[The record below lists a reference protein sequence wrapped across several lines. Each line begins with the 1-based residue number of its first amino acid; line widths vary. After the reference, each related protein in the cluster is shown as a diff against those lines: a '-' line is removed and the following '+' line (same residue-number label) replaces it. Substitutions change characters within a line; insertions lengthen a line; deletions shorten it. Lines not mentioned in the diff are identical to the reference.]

1 MSPDRTPE
9 YLVERLHAGD
19 LPPDE
24 AERVRRRLAAEGGE
38 RRLHALARE
47 DAAFRDAHP
56 PGPALAEIRR
66 RAALG
71 APAPRRARRPLL
83 LVPVAAAVAVASV
96 VVLRAVSGPVAPV
109 EDTRLKG
116 LSARLEVHR
125 SRGGDGAEE
134 LRDGAV
140 AREGDL
146 LQLSYVAAGRR
157 FGAVVSVDGRGIVTL
172 HWPEDGGPAAALA
185 QSGAVPLPHA
195 YLLDDAPAFER
206 FFLVTADAPFD
217 TATVVEAARRLA
229 AAGRARQDPLPLPA
243 GLNQHALLLRKPEE
257 PR

>member
-1 MSPDRTPE
+1 MSPDRTPD

-24 AERVRRRLAAEGGE
+24 AARVRARLEAEGGE
-38 RRLHALARE
+38 HRLEALARE
-47 DAAFRDAHP
+47 DALLRETHP
-56 PGPALAEIRR
+56 PGPALREIRR

-83 LVPVAAAVAVASV
+83 LVPVAAAIALAAVLL
-96 VVLRAVSGPVAPV
+96 LRIPPGHLAPDRRD
-109 EDTRLKG
+109 EDTRMKG
-116 LSARLEVHR
+116 LAPRLEVHR
-125 SRGGDGAEE
+125 SRGGAGAEE
-134 LRDGAV
+134 LREGAV

-157 FGAVVSVDGRGIVTL
+157 YGAVVSVDGRGIVTL
-172 HWPEDGGPAAALA
+172 HWPEEGGPAAPLA

-217 TATVVEAARRLA
+217 SATVVEAARRLA

-243 GLNQHALLLRKPEE
+243 GLDQRALLLVK
-257 PR
+257 

>member
-1 MSPDRTPE
+1 MSPDRTPD

-24 AERVRRRLAAEGGE
+24 AARVRARLEAEGGE
-38 RRLHALARE
+38 HRLEALARE
-47 DAAFRDAHP
+47 DALLRETHP
-56 PGPALAEIRR
+56 PGPALREIRR

-83 LVPVAAAVAVASV
+83 LVPVAAAVALAA
-96 VVLRAVSGPVAPV
+96 VLWLRIPPGHLAPDRLD
-109 EDTRLKG
+109 EDTRMKG
-116 LSARLEVHR
+116 LAPRLEVHR
-125 SRGGDGAEE
+125 SHGGTGAEE
-134 LRDGAV
+134 LREGAV
-140 AREGDL
+140 ARAGDL

-157 FGAVVSVDGRGIVTL
+157 YGAVVSVDGRAIVTL
-172 HWPEDGGPAAALA
+172 HWPEEGGPAAPLA

-206 FFLVTADAPFD
+206 FFLVTADSPFD
-217 TATVVEAARRLA
+217 SATVVEAARRLA

-243 GLNQHALLLRKPEE
+243 GLDQRALLLVK
-257 PR
+257 